1 MRSKSAHKRGWK
13 YVQHKKQTT
22 ERTKLALIV
31 LAAVVI
37 LLILSQVF
45 KFTQMLFNPWKEA
58 SLTKRTTLWNGDFN
72 INVLLHTKDTS
83 LLMFSPQNQKV
94 TVITI
99 PKQTYLETTHGF
111 GKWQI
116 ASIYGLGESQKD
128 LGGDILLKDT
138 LMNQLGVPIDGFLD
152 FSGKY
157 SQMEVSTLISEIR
170 KNPISAVNILTN
182 LKTDLT
188 PIELLKLKIGL
199 SSVRFD
205 KITQINLEKSTALQK
220 EQLADGTE
228 VLTPD
233 TIRIDSIISDMTDP
247 AIQLEHKTIAI
258 FNSTNR
264 PQLAQKAARLITNM
278 GGDVIVTSNG
288 QNKFKTTSVV
298 GEKSKTLDRLK
309 QIFGSNDII
318 DRKDEDLVSSR
329 AQINLFLGED
339 YRNL

>member
-1 MRSKSAHKRGWK
+1 MRSKSAHHKKGWK
-13 YVQHKKQTT
+13 DIQSKKQTT

-31 LAAVVI
+31 LAIVLAF
-37 LLILSQVF
+37 LILSQAF
-45 KFTQMLFNPWKEA
+45 KFTQMLFNPWKQVPA
-58 SLTKRTTLWNGDFN
+58 VKRKILWNGNFN
-72 INVLLHTKDTS
+72 INVLIRAKDIS

-94 TVITI
+94 TIVTI
-99 PKQTYLETTHGF
+99 PKQTYLEVSHGF

-116 ASIYGLGESQKD
+116 ASIFGLGGKA
-128 LGGDILLKDT
+128 LLKDT
-138 LMNQLGVPIDGFLD
+138 LINQFGLPIDGFLD

-157 SQMEVSTLISEIR
+157 SQMEANTIVSDIR
-170 KNPISAVNILTN
+170 KNPLVAVSILSD

-188 PIELLKLKIGL
+188 PFELIKLKIGL
-199 SSVRFD
+199 SAVRFD
-205 KITQINLEKSTALQK
+205 KIEQIDLEKSTALGK

-228 VLTPD
+228 VLSLD
-233 TIRIDSIISDMTDP
+233 TVRLDSMFSNMTDP
-247 AIQLEHKTIAI
+247 TIQLEHKTIAI
-258 FNSTNR
+258 FNSTDH
-264 PQLAQKAARLITNM
+264 PQLAQRAARLITNI

-318 DRKDEDLVSSR
+318 YPKDEDLVSSR

-339 YRNL
+339 YYEQL